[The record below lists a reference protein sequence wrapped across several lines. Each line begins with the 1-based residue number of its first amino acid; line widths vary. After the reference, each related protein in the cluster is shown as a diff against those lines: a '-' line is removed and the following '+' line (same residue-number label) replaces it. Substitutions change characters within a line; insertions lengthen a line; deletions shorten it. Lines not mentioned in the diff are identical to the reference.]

1 MTEAVAAGWQRL
13 SPWSVVFLFV
23 RGVLQ
28 FVRENV
34 PVLLGAGAG
43 VAVIERIGATEVVLA
58 LAALLLIAALLS
70 LVYYRRFRFRLDDDV
85 LLVQK
90 GLFER
95 TELKLSAG
103 RIQHISLEQPAY
115 MRPFDIVR
123 FSAATPGGVTTE
135 LELPG
140 IRRPLAESLRQAL
153 SSGGPVPDGDGAPA
167 GTPSTE
173 VVFRLGARGLTL
185 HGLASNSVYLFAAFL
200 APVLQPL
207 ERLARQHL
215 DTLGD
220 SAGVRMVVESPWI
233 AGSTI
238 LVGLVALLMLVSVV
252 VAWLRFHGFTLVTEG
267 DRYVQRSGLF
277 NRQEQVLSARKLQSV
292 EWVQTALG
300 RLLGRGYLVCRQY
313 GGLPRAADHAGQG
326 FLIPGLGVAEG
337 PALARVFW
345 PQLALEGDYARV
357 HPRYRRA
364 MAVRFAL
371 VLLAVVGFV
380 SASAGQPWWL
390 LAALAVPPLAWTLG
404 HLRWLAVGW
413 RVHDDHAFIR
423 TGLLGRRT
431 SAFPLGNAQAIRLQ
445 QSWFQRRWGVATLQ
459 ITLASGPERIPWV
472 DLAEATA
479 LANRTLLH
487 VEAPPGDH
495 ALQSG
500 RD

>member
-1 MTEAVAAGWQRL
+1 MVEAVEAGWQRL

-43 VAVIERIGATEVVLA
+43 VAVIERIGATEVLLG
-58 LAALLLIAALLS
+58 LAALLLVAALLS

-140 IRRPLAESLRQAL
+140 IRRGLAESLRQAL
-153 SSGGPVPDGDGAPA
+153 SSGRSLADQGSAAA
-167 GTPSTE
+167 GTPSAE

-185 HGLASNSVYLFAAFL
+185 HGLASNSVYLLAAFL

-220 SAGVRMVVESPWI
+220 SVWVRMVVEAPWL
-233 AGSTI
+233 AGSAI
-238 LVGLVALLMLVSVV
+238 LAGLIALLMLVSVV
-252 VAWLRFHGFTLVTEG
+252 VAWLRFHGFTLVTDG
-267 DRYVQRSGLF
+267 DRYVQRSGLL

-313 GGLPRAADHAGQG
+313 GGLPRAADHAGHS
-326 FLIPGLGVAEG
+326 FLIPGLAVTEG
-337 PALARVFW
+337 PALARAFW
-345 PQLALEGDYARV
+345 PPLALEGAYARV

-364 MAVRFAL
+364 MAVRFGLAL
-371 VLLAVVGFV
+371 LVIVGVVA
-380 SASAGQPWWL
+380 ASAAQPWWL
-390 LAALAVPPLAWTLG
+390 LAAVAVPPLAWGLG

-413 RVHDDHAFIR
+413 RVQHDYAFIR

-431 SAFPLGNAQAIRLQ
+431 SAFPLANAQAVRVQ

-459 ITLASGPERIPWV
+459 ITLASGPERLPWI
-472 DLAEATA
+472 DHAEASA

-495 ALQSG
+495 AVQSG
-500 RD
+500 RE